1 MHWLEQWRR
10 EHQMSKKT
18 LADQVGA
25 SEALI
30 DILENQHKG
39 ITHPKIADAIA
50 DYTGATP
57 QQRDSIVHKKHH
69 GTYKPN
75 PRAKRWEKQQ
85 KRISVKEKTP
95 EPENKQKRPVV
106 ALNEVGEIVEKYP
119 SVNAATEAN
128 YPCSQETMRKRCKRE
143 LAPSTNEFM
152 PYGVTFRYA
161 DEWEAMTEVE
171 QIMDMRNARGCK
183 KARGRQCGK
192 EYKKNEHA

>member
-69 GTYKPN
+69 GTYKPKKKPVKKVSAEKN
-75 PRAKRWEKQQ
+75 RPEKMRNGPPKRE
-85 KRISVKEKTP
+85 ILL
-95 EPENKQKRPVV
+95 
-106 ALNEVGEIVEKYP
+106 LNEGGVIMRRCMGLEESAMAVSCTMTTVRNRCSRLMSP
-119 SVNAATEAN
+119 SVN
-128 YPCSQETMRKRCKRE
+128 
-143 LAPSTNEFM
+143 EFL

-192 EYKKNEHA
+192 EYKTNEHA